1 VTLNAPAFS
10 VFSAVSELFVTA
22 GVLYVVW
29 ANWNR
34 RRFSGLV
41 FLALA
46 LFEALVNVLYMST
59 RAASASS
66 GAEPMAPG
74 MKIFFAAHGMLSLL
88 AYIGF
93 VILGVFAFQEQKV
106 DRWFFRDHRALTAIF
121 LVVWVVSIGSGEVIF
136 ALRYLRGS

>member
-1 VTLNAPAFS
+1 MKVPPLS
-10 VFSAVSELFVTA
+10 IFSAASEVLVTA

-34 RRFSGLV
+34 RRFSGLI

-46 LFEALVNVLYMST
+46 LFEALVNVMYMAS
-59 RAASASS
+59 RAASAST
-66 GAEPMAPG
+66 GAETISTG
-74 MKIFFAAHGMLSLL
+74 MKVFFAAHGMLSLL

-106 DRWFFRDHRALTAIF
+106 GHWFFRERPVLTTFF
-121 LVVWVVSIGSGEVIF
+121 LLIWVVSVGSGEVIF
-136 ALRYLRGS
+136 AMRYLRGS

>member
-1 VTLNAPAFS
+1 MNVPPLS
-10 VFSAVSELFVTA
+10 IFSAVSELFVTA

-34 RRFSGLV
+34 RRFRGLL
-41 FLALA
+41 FLLLA
-46 LFEALVNVLYMST
+46 LFEALVNVLYMAT

-66 GAEPMAPG
+66 GSEVVSTG

-93 VILGVFAFQEQKV
+93 VILGVFAYQEQKV
-106 DRWFFRDHRALTAIF
+106 GRWFFRERPVLTWIF

-136 ALRYLRGS
+136 ALRYLSSS

>member
-1 VTLNAPAFS
+1 MNIPPLS

-34 RRFSGLV
+34 RRFSGLI
-41 FLALA
+41 FLLLA
-46 LFEALVNVLYMST
+46 LFEAMVNVLYMAA
-59 RAASASS
+59 RAARASA
-66 GAEPMAPG
+66 GVETVATG
-74 MKIFFAAHGMLSLL
+74 MKVFFAAHGILSLL

-106 DRWFFRDHRALTAIF
+106 DRWFFRERPYLTVIF

-136 ALRYLRGS
+136 AMRYLRS